1 MEKESYNLLFFPGAH
16 GRLRKVRLSSHV
28 VSLILAFYVVGVI
41 TVAALANTYAKML
54 FKVSDYNSLRAE
66 RDALRIQNRALES
79 AVSRTNARL
88 DSLQS
93 LAAEVALTYGFGTGQ
108 RTRFPSGVLAA
119 SAGRHSPLEPTH
131 CTWLY
136 AFNVLEASRFIS
148 PGGPAAESLFL
159 GPLRDDSATPSIW
172 PVRGSITAGFGQR
185 LDPFTGEGAFH
196 AGVDIAAP
204 AGTLVRA
211 AADGILFHAGP
222 EAAYGNEILIDHGY
236 GVATKYGHL
245 ARTLVVIGQEV
256 KRGQVIGTVGMTGRT
271 TGPHLHYEVL
281 IHDTPVN
288 PSKYLRG

>member
-16 GRLRKVRLSSHV
+16 GRLRKVRLSSHA
-28 VSLILAFYVVGVI
+28 VSLVLAFCVVGVI
-41 TVAALANTYAKML
+41 TIAALANTYAKML

-66 RDALRIQNRALES
+66 RDALRTQNRALES
-79 AVSRTNARL
+79 AVSRTIARL

-93 LAAEVALTYGFGTGQ
+93 LATEVALTYGFGTGR
-108 RTRFPSGVLAA
+108 RTRFPSGVLTA

-136 AFNVLEASRFIS
+136 AFNVLETSRFIS
-148 PGGPAAESLFL
+148 SGGPAAESLFL
-159 GPLRDDSATPSIW
+159 DPLRDDAATPSIW

-185 LDPFTGEGAFH
+185 LDPFTGEGTFH